1 MAFKIPFG
9 IETSK
14 FKSGLKDMQA
24 SVNEFG
30 TKVEKDL
37 QGSNKGF
44 FKMAGNIG
52 LVTAGLGVLG
62 GIAIAA
68 FSKVSQKVKKLEN
81 QSAEAATGVEELQV
95 VLQEAFKAG
104 TQSEQVVAAFKNIA
118 SRSVDAVNGA
128 ENYQQAMKRL
138 NIDFKTFVSLPGERK
153 LEEVGKGFVNAEDEA
168 QAYRD
173 VLLLLGEDAGPKMI
187 KTLEK
192 LGTEGFDTLNAKMR
206 ESGQIIQDDVV
217 AGLKDAQA
225 AIDDLSNKAAT
236 KGTQVAGFVA
246 NLFGSG
252 DDASVD
258 IARAQLQDRAAA
270 IASLGFSTL
279 FKSEEDRAIERQER
293 VRVDLQGTDGSE
305 AAANIAKFKKRIQN
319 EKDDKAGVARGLQGD
334 NPFGQSRKELD
345 DIAKAKDPF
354 KSAFSAFGD
363 AGAKDPFAE
372 EVKKGSSGFQGVPVD
387 SLQAIGGGG
396 RGVASSN
403 TMMNK
408 QRNTLLQQIA
418 ENTASTTDGAG
429 NSNGS
434 TLG

>member
-128 ENYQQAMKRL
+128 ENYQQAMERL
-138 NIDFKTFVSLPGERK
+138 NIDFRTFVNLPGERK
-153 LEEVGKGFVNAEDEA
+153 LEEIGKGFVNAENDA

-217 AGLKDAQA
+217 AGLKDAQNA
-225 AIDDLSNKAAT
+225 MDDLTNKASV
-236 KGTQVAGFVA
+236 KGTQVGGFVA
-246 NLFGSG
+246 NILGFGKDEDIDVARNVLANRIQRTGSLG
-252 DDASVD
+252 LVGEKDVDDAVERQRLIREDEASGGKASTQATKD
-258 IARAQLQDRAAA
+258 IAR
-270 IASLGFSTL
+270 
-279 FKSEEDRAIERQER
+279 
-293 VRVDLQGTDGSE
+293 
-305 AAANIAKFKKRIQN
+305 FKKRLQN
-319 EKDDKAGVARGLQGD
+319 EADDKAGRARGLQGD
-334 NPFGQSRKELD
+334 NPFAQSKEELRD
-345 DIAKAKDPF
+345 AATAKDPF